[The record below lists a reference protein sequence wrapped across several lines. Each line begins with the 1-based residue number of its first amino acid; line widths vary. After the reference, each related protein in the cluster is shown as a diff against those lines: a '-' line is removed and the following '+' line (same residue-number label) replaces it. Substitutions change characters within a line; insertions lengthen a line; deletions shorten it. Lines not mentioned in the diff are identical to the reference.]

1 MTAPDL
7 GARGTAGWSIDAPIE
22 ASIDTSIEETE
33 EPRGPVGKAFRLS
46 AADSLSLGNALSGFL
61 SVVVLAYSA
70 IDQLKVDGKF
80 EPDPRFFG
88 TAVVL
93 LLIGATCDLFDG
105 LVARRFRASAMG
117 AELDNLADVI
127 SFGFAPAFMVVIWG
141 GFAER
146 LPLWLVLAAA
156 GSVLLAGVIRLARF
170 ACVKTKSG
178 DFMGLPIPMGAM
190 TVVSIVL
197 LFQPTVWTIG
207 GIFAV
212 AWLMVSRVEY
222 PKPKGNLAA
231 LVLGWMMINVACLT
245 IWAAGLAGGD
255 ELIQVG
261 AIMQIAIVSAI
272 PLRVLMFKRSQRKER
287 SSI

>member
-1 MTAPDL
+1 MTAPDI
-7 GARGTAGWSIDAPIE
+7 RAGSWSV
-22 ASIDTSIEETE
+22 EEEE
-33 EPRGPVGKAFRLS
+33 EPIGPVGKAFRLS
-46 AADSLSLGNALSGFL
+46 AADLLSLGNALSGFL

-70 IDQLKVDGKF
+70 IDQLKMTRGSF

-93 LLIGATCDLFDG
+93 LLVGATCDLFDG

-127 SFGFAPAFMVVIWG
+127 SFGFAPAFMIVIWG
-141 GFAER
+141 GFNAP

-156 GSVLLAGVIRLARF
+156 ASVLLAGVTRLARF

-190 TVVSIVL
+190 TIVSIVL
-197 LFQPTVWTIG
+197 LFQPTIWTIL
-207 GIFAV
+207 GIFATSY
-212 AWLMVSRVEY
+212 LMISRIEY

-231 LVLGWMMINVACLT
+231 VVLGWMMINVACLT
-245 IWAAGLAGGD
+245 IWAAGLPGGD
-255 ELIQVG
+255 QLIQVG

-272 PLRVLMFKRSQRKER
+272 PLRVLMFKRAQRKER
-287 SSI
+287 RAADS

>member
-1 MTAPDL
+1 MTTAD
-7 GARGTAGWSIDAPIE
+7 AGWSMEEVDE
-22 ASIDTSIEETE
+22 AE

-46 AADSLSLGNALSGFL
+46 AADSLSLGNAMCGFL
-61 SVVVLAYSA
+61 AVCVLAWSA
-70 IDQLKVDGKF
+70 ISQLQAGGEF
-80 EPDPRFFG
+80 RPDPRYFA

-105 LVARRFRASAMG
+105 LVARKFRASAMG

-127 SFGFAPAFMVVIWG
+127 SFGFAPAFMVVAWA
-141 GFAER
+141 GFSNK
-146 LPLWLVLAAA
+146 LPLWIVLCAAVSLLV
-156 GSVLLAGVIRLARF
+156 AGVVRLARF

-197 LFQPTVWTIG
+197 LFEPSYATVV

-212 AWLMVSRVEY
+212 AWLMVSRIEY

-231 LVLGWMMINVACLT
+231 VVLAWIMVNVACLI
-245 IWAAGLAGGD
+245 IWAADLSGGD
-255 ELIQVG
+255 ALIKIG
-261 AIMQIAIVSAI
+261 ASMQIALVSAI
-272 PLRVLMFKRSQRKER
+272 PLRVLMFKREQRKER
-287 SSI
+287 KETGSLVG

>member
-1 MTAPDL
+1 M
-7 GARGTAGWSIDAPIE
+7 GE
-22 ASIDTSIEETE
+22 ATE

-61 SVVVLAYSA
+61 AVCVLAWSA
-70 IDQLKVDGKF
+70 ISNLQAGVKF
-80 EPDPRFFG
+80 VPDPRFFG

-105 LVARRFRASAMG
+105 LVARKFRASAMG

-127 SFGFAPAFMVVIWG
+127 SFGFAPAFMVMIWA
-141 GFAER
+141 GFSGK
-146 LPLWLVLAAA
+146 LPLWLVLCAA
-156 GSVLLAGVIRLARF
+156 GSVLIAGVVRLARF

-197 LFQPTVWTIG
+197 LFQPSYLTIAA
-207 GIFAV
+207 IFGV
-212 AWLMVSRVEY
+212 AWLMVSRIEY

-231 LVLGWMMINVACLT
+231 VVLAWMLINVACLT

-255 ELIQVG
+255 QLIKVG
-261 AIMQIAIVSAI
+261 ATMQIAIVSAI
-272 PLRVLMFKRSQRKER
+272 PLRVLMFKQQQRRERRSENVG
-287 SSI
+287 

>member
-1 MTAPDL
+1 MTASDL
-7 GARGTAGWSIDAPIE
+7 GADAWE
-22 ASIDTSIEETE
+22 CGDVEE

-61 SVVVLAYSA
+61 AVCVLAWSA
-70 IDQLKVDGKF
+70 ITDLQSGVKF
-80 EPDPRFFG
+80 QPDPRFFG

-105 LVARRFRASAMG
+105 LVARKFRASAMG

-127 SFGFAPAFMVVIWG
+127 SFGFAPAFMVVVWA
-141 GFAER
+141 GFSGR
-146 LPLWLVLAAA
+146 VPLLVVLFAA
-156 GSVLLAGVIRLARF
+156 GSILLAGVVRLARF

-197 LFQPTVWTIG
+197 LFQPSYLTIA
-207 GIFAV
+207 GIVAV
-212 AWLMVSRVEY
+212 AWLMVSRIEY

-231 LVLGWMMINVACLT
+231 VVLGWMLINVACLT
-245 IWAAGLAGGD
+245 IWACRLAGGD
-255 ELIQVG
+255 QLITVG
-261 AIMQIAIVSAI
+261 ATMQIAIVSAI
-272 PLRVLMFKRSQRKER
+272 PLRVLMFKQQQRRERRSENVG
-287 SSI
+287 

>member
-1 MTAPDL
+1 LTAPEL
-7 GARGTAGWSIDAPIE
+7 GARGTAAWSIDAPLD
-22 ASIDTSIEETE
+22 ASIEETE

-70 IDQLKVDGKF
+70 IDQLKSDGKF

-197 LFQPTVWTIG
+197 LFQPTLWTIG

-272 PLRVLMFKRSQRKER
+272 PLRVVMFKRSQRKER

>member
-1 MTAPDL
+1 MGDAWALHHVNDE
-7 GARGTAGWSIDAPIE
+7 ID
-22 ASIDTSIEETE
+22 
-33 EPRGPVGKAFRLS
+33 EPVGPVGRAFRLS
-46 AADSLSLGNALSGFL
+46 AADSLSLGNALCGFL
-61 SVVVLAYSA
+61 AVCVLAWSA
-70 IDQLKVDGKF
+70 ITDLQTSGKF

-93 LLIGATCDLFDG
+93 LLLGATCDLFDG

-127 SFGFAPAFMVVIWG
+127 SFGFAPAFMVVIWA
-141 GFAER
+141 GFSGR
-146 LPLWLVLAAA
+146 LPLWLVLVAA
-156 GSVLLAGVIRLARF
+156 GSVLIAGVVRLARF

-197 LFQPTVWTIG
+197 LFQPSYYTVA

-212 AWLMVSRVEY
+212 AWLMVSRIEY

-231 LVLGWMMINVACLT
+231 VVLAWMLINVACLT
-245 IWAAGLAGGD
+245 IWAARLAGGD
-255 ELIQVG
+255 QLITVG
-261 AIMQIAIVSAI
+261 ATMQIAIVAAI
-272 PLRVLMFKRSQRKER
+272 PLRVLMFKREQRKER
-287 SSI
+287 RESERV

>member
-1 MTAPDL
+1 MT
-7 GARGTAGWSIDAPIE
+7 TADASWPL
-22 ASIDTSIEETE
+22 DETDD

-46 AADSLSLGNALSGFL
+46 AADSLSLGNALCGFL
-61 SVVVLAYSA
+61 AVCVLAWSA
-70 IDQLKVDGKF
+70 INQLQTGGKF
-80 EPDPRFFG
+80 AAVPQFFG

-105 LVARRFRASAMG
+105 LVARKFRASAMG

-141 GFAER
+141 GFTHTVPF
-146 LPLWLVLAAA
+146 PLVMVAAA
-156 GSVLLAGVIRLARF
+156 SVLLTGVVRLARF

-197 LFQPTVWTIG
+197 LFPPSVVTLLP
-207 GIFAV
+207 IFGV
-212 AWLMVSRVEY
+212 AYLMVSRIEY
-222 PKPKGNLAA
+222 PKPTGNLAA
-231 LVLGWMMINVACLT
+231 AVLAWMMINVACLT

-255 ELIQVG
+255 TLIKVG
-261 AIMQIAIVSAI
+261 AVMQVTIVAAI
-272 PLRVLMFKRSQRKER
+272 PLRVLMFKREKRRER
-287 SSI
+287 RESESLT